1 MEKKKK
7 KKKKKKKPTTA
18 TTIKAVEAEAMMA
31 LRFVGFFYASTL
43 KESEL
48 PGGAGLLHAILF
60 HFLKKK
66 KNK

>member
-1 MEKKKK
+1 MEMKKKK
-7 KKKKKKKPTTA
+7 KQPTTA

-48 PGGAGLLHAILF
+48 PLLLHAILF

-66 KNK
+66 